1 MNYISSNS
9 RNGKIELY
17 RKESV
22 DAATLKLGSP
32 LKSVGINSIIF
43 TWFIALSVIIIL
55 SFLILGQFTR
65 KETVQGIMQP
75 RGGALKI
82 TMPRDAVVSEIY
94 AKEGDSVEENA
105 PILDINSDQTINGG
119 DQLSEV
125 LNASADAQKE
135 ALEKQ
140 LETRSASLKD
150 QKDTEIVKLKTIQSQ
165 QLRYKSDRQLQEK
178 LIELREKSFK
188 SAMLLSE
195 KGYFS
200 EVQLREREGQLIE
213 AQQGLSR
220 IDNQIEENNSNIKQI
235 KLQIQKLEDDYEDM
249 TSQLSISKAEITQKQ
264 ANNQA
269 QGSGTITSPTKGK
282 IVYLHAKSGDSIRQG
297 AIVAIVMPNN
307 SELEA
312 ELWAPSK
319 AIGFIKVNDEV
330 RIMYDPFPYQR
341 FGVGHGKVSAVST
354 APVPPNEIPFPLDS
368 KESMYKIEVR
378 IEKQYIEAYQQQWA
392 ISPGTKITA
401 DITTGSQSFIEWILD
416 PILAVRRRSE

>member
-1 MNYISSNS
+1 MNPNS
-9 RNGKIELY
+9 DRDKVDLY
-17 RKESV
+17 RKEAV

-32 LKSVGINSIIF
+32 FKNIGINALIF
-43 TWFIALSVIIIL
+43 TWFITASVIVIIA
-55 SFLILGQFTR
+55 FLILGQFTR

-75 RGGALKI
+75 IGGALKI

-94 AKEGDSVEENA
+94 AKEGDFIEENS

-135 ALEKQ
+135 ALERQ

-165 QLRYKSDRQLQEK
+165 QLRYKSDRQLQIK

-188 SAMLLSE
+188 SALLLSE

-220 IDNQIEENNSNIKQI
+220 IDNQIEENESNIKQI
-235 KLQIQKLEDDYEDM
+235 KLQIKKLEDDYEDM

-269 QGSGTITSPTKGK
+269 QGSGTITSPVKGK
-282 IVYLHAKSGDSIRQG
+282 IVYLHAKSGDSIHQG
-297 AIVAIVMPNN
+297 AIVAIIMPNN

-330 RIMYDPFPYQR
+330 RVMYDPFPYQR
-341 FGVGHGKVSAVST
+341 FGVGHGKVSALST
-354 APVPPNEIPFPLDS
+354 APVPPNEIPIPLDT
-368 KESMYKIEVR
+368 KESMYKIEVK
-378 IEKQYIEAYQQQWA
+378 IDKQYIEAYQKRWD
-392 ISPGTKITA
+392 ISPGTKVTA